1 MKIKLLIRLLIIA
14 ALSGGAGW
22 FAARHWPARPPEA
35 RPDGRRILYYQSAM
49 HPWIKSDKPGK
60 CTICGMDLVPV
71 YQGEAGFDVAPGLV
85 TLSSNS
91 ITVINVQTD
100 TVRRRLLRRT
110 LRVAGTIEEDDT
122 RHRVLSAYV
131 EGRLDRLFVNYVG
144 AEVTESQP
152 LAAIYSPT
160 LLNAEREYLLLVS
173 QSSEPAA
180 PREERA
186 RLIEAA
192 TLRLK
197 RLGLTEAQIA
207 ALARKPESELQT
219 EILAPMSGTVVARN
233 VYEGQYVKE
242 GDKLFEIA
250 DFSTMWFRFDAYE
263 RDLPWLRVGQRVEV
277 TVPAVPGKVYP
288 AQITFI
294 DPNLNDP
301 TRSAKVRVEVPNPV
315 VEQDGRPRRELYHR
329 LYAEAAVKVDL
340 PEVLAVPR
348 SAVLSPGPQP
358 VVYVDKGGGA
368 YEQRAVRLGRA
379 GDDSWEVL
387 EGVSD
392 GERIVTEGNLLID
405 AQAQLNRSVSS
416 AGQNPAPF
424 QTSARGDFKETVER
438 AGPDSLSGT
447 QRKLLKDF
455 LAAADAIRAALSGDD
470 LDAFNQHAA
479 RLHELIPAL
488 LNAFDN
494 TPEWQPFIAKIEA
507 TGHLESAA
515 DLKTARK
522 EFYALSTAVV
532 ELAQKLRAQSSGFG
546 SLKVY
551 QCPMLK
557 QAFPGAPSKGLWVQV
572 EGPLRNP
579 YFGAAMIDCGS
590 EIK

>member
-1 MKIKLLIRLLIIA
+1 MKPRLFFLFLFVA
-14 ALSGGAGW
+14 ALAGGAGW
-22 FAARHWPARPPEA
+22 FAAKHLPTKASRAPSG
-35 RPDGRRILYYQSAM
+35 GRKVLYYQSAM

-219 EILAPMSGTVVARN
+219 EILAPMSSTVVARN

-263 RDLPWLRVGQRVEV
+263 RDLP
-277 TVPAVPGKVYP
+277 
-288 AQITFI
+288 
-294 DPNLNDP
+294 
-301 TRSAKVRVEVPNPV
+301 
-315 VEQDGRPRRELYHR
+315 
-329 LYAEAAVKVDL
+329 
-340 PEVLAVPR
+340 
-348 SAVLSPGPQP
+348 
-358 VVYVDKGGGA
+358 
-368 YEQRAVRLGRA
+368 
-379 GDDSWEVL
+379 
-387 EGVSD
+387 
-392 GERIVTEGNLLID
+392 
-405 AQAQLNRSVSS
+405 
-416 AGQNPAPF
+416 
-424 QTSARGDFKETVER
+424 
-438 AGPDSLSGT
+438 
-447 QRKLLKDF
+447 
-455 LAAADAIRAALSGDD
+455 
-470 LDAFNQHAA
+470 
-479 RLHELIPAL
+479 
-488 LNAFDN
+488 
-494 TPEWQPFIAKIEA
+494 
-507 TGHLESAA
+507 
-515 DLKTARK
+515 
-522 EFYALSTAVV
+522 
-532 ELAQKLRAQSSGFG
+532 
-546 SLKVY
+546 
-551 QCPMLK
+551 
-557 QAFPGAPSKGLWVQV
+557 
-572 EGPLRNP
+572 
-579 YFGAAMIDCGS
+579 
-590 EIK
+590 